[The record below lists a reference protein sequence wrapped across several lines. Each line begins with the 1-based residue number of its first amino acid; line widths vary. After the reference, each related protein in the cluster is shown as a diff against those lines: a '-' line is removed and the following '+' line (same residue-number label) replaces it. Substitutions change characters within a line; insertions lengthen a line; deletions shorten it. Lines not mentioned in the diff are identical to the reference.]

1 MKTKQEL
8 LSTPV
13 WGLKDLMDYLGVKSK
28 TTGIKIKERA
38 HKEFNGRVPY
48 GSRYVKRDAI
58 LSLIGTTAKHELEI
72 INEEELQKR
81 EI

>member
-1 MKTKQEL
+1 MKTKIEL

-13 WGLKDLMDYLGVKSK
+13 WSLKDLMEYLGVKSK

-38 HKEFNGRVPY
+38 FKEHNGAVPY

-58 LSLIGTTAKHELEI
+58 LALLGTNAKKELEI
-72 INEEELQKR
+72 IYDEELHQR
-81 EI
+81 AL